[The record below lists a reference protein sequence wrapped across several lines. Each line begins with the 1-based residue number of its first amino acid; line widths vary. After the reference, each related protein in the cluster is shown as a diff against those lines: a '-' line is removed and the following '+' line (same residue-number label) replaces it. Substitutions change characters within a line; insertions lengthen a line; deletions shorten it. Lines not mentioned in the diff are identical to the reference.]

1 MKNILIIGAGEFGKH
16 LAKELVELKNEV
28 RIVDANDAV
37 INALSDDFRD
47 SLIGDCRNINV
58 VKELGV
64 ENYDI
69 CVVAVGGNF
78 QASLEITSNLRDEG
92 AKYIIS
98 QCQSETQTKFLEM
111 AGADKT
117 VYAQKE
123 AAEKIAF
130 ICNGDNLVDYIS
142 ISDDYKIVK
151 ITIPKMWVG
160 HKLPELDIR
169 KVYNLNIL
177 AVENGDKVFI
187 PSIDYVFRDDDMLL
201 ILGEEKQLSKLPR
214 A

>member
-16 LAKELVELKNEV
+16 LAKDLVELKSEI
-28 RIVDANDAV
+28 RIVDANEAV
-37 INALSDDFRD
+37 INALSDDYRD
-47 SLIGDCRNINV
+47 TLIGDCRNINV
-58 VKELGV
+58 IKELGV

-69 CVVAVGGNF
+69 CVVAVGGHF
-78 QASLEITSNLRDEG
+78 QASLEITYNLKQVG

-130 ICNGDNLVDYIS
+130 ICNGDDLIDYIS
-142 ISDDYKIVK
+142 ISDDYKIIK
-151 ITIPKMWVG
+151 ILIPKMWVG

-169 KVYNLNIL
+169 RVYHLNIL
-177 AVENGDKVFI
+177 AVENGKKVFI
-187 PSIDYVFRDDDMLL
+187 PNIDYVFRDDDMVL
-201 ILGEEKQLSKLPR
+201 ILGEEKQLAKLPR
-214 A
+214 